1 MIRKILFILSISMG
15 YYSIANAQA
24 LTKEELDHSDIYFL
38 KKSGES
44 VTVKDSADYIRVI
57 SAPDTEVR
65 NAYVVRDFYLN
76 GKPKMTGRTLTPT
89 VNLKRQGI
97 FVEYFPNGRRKTIEN
112 YENGDLAGEA
122 THYYPNGKLYYI
134 SAYDKDKKLNIVS
147 EARDST
153 GKVTAEAG
161 KGTWT
166 VFDDDF
172 KIVTGQGPID
182 RGLKEGGWSGIFSD
196 SIKYV
201 CMFKDGKGASGISYL
216 PSGKINQFS
225 EVEVEP
231 SFKGGMSDFYKY
243 LAMNIHYPA
252 TAKENNIQ
260 GKVFLTFTI
269 ESDGKLDKIKVLRG
283 IGSGCDEE
291 AMRVIS
297 ASPRWNP
304 GYLYGIPVNVKYQVP
319 IGFFLQQ
326 ETVR

>member
-97 FVEYFPNGRRKTIEN
+97 FVEYFPNGSRKLIESYN
-112 YENGDLAGEA
+112 NGERTGEA
-122 THYYPNGKLYYI
+122 SHYYPNGKLYYI
-134 SAYDKDKKLNIVS
+134 SSFDKDRRLTIIS
-147 EARDST
+147 DARDST
-153 GKVTAEAG
+153 GIVTVTDG
-161 KGTWT
+161 NGTLT
-166 VFDDDF
+166 LYDDDF
-172 KIVTGQGPID
+172 KFISD
-182 RGLKEGGWSGIFSD
+182 RGAVVGGLREGEWRGIFRD
-196 SIKYV
+196 SVKYV
-201 CMFKDGKGASGISYL
+201 CLFKEGKGTSGTSYL
-216 PSGKINQFS
+216 PSGKVYEFS
-225 EVEVEP
+225 TAEIEP
-231 SFKGGMSDFYKY
+231 LPKGGIGEFYKF
-243 LAMNIHYPA
+243 LATNIHYPA
-252 TAKENNIQ
+252 VAKMNNIQ

-269 ESDGKLDKIKVLRG
+269 ELDGKLTDVKILRG

-297 ASPRWNP
+297 ASPRWKP